1 MVAQL
6 KMKKVR
12 LPGFTLIEL
21 LIVIGILAILLS
33 IVLIAVNPFEQIN
46 KSVDV
51 TSSTVASDFVSAINY
66 YYTDQKTFPW
76 VNDPTCLTELATAQ
90 TLSDIPSCINDLT
103 GGGSLQSSYLSS
115 QSTSKVFVTECSNAV
130 ALCYNPQSQ
139 QFNENSDTKYT
150 KNGVL
155 EPGCPSS
162 NGISKNCYACTFS
175 TNDAQECF
183 QALNPNG
190 TLAIVPSPSPDQPLQ
205 ITSRQTKNTCDSP
218 NSGNVA
224 CMAKVVTDSSGNPLS
239 SIALTGG
246 YGPTQIHI
254 AYNLPCTPG
263 GSVQSVCPQPTT
275 FGPQTIA
282 IVDAYNDPTVA
293 NDLTTY
299 SQTYNLPSCTTTN
312 GCFTVVNQNGQTSP
326 LPVTDADWALEES
339 LDVQMAHAVCQTC
352 KILLVE
358 ASSSDFSD
366 IATAENEAAQLGAT
380 AISNSYGAPDFSG
393 ETAYDSYYNHQGVYV
408 TASSG
413 DWGYGAYY
421 PAASKDVIAVG
432 GTTLSLYPNYS
443 YASESVWGLS
453 GSGCSLYEM
462 ANSFQ
467 TNLSDWNLTGC
478 GTERSIA
485 DVSADADPDTGVSV
499 YDSTPY
505 GNSSGWWILG
515 GTSVS
520 SPVVASALTLT
531 GNAPSNVPSA
541 YYIYLNPSKFRD
553 VTSGSDGSCGG
564 KTSCTAAV
572 GYDGPSG
579 MGSPNIAP
587 PAQSTSPN
595 PTQAPLNCS
604 QNQTVTLNQT
614 NPISALPGDT
624 VYNTLTVTSNDS
636 PGCSSLYTISQGVP
650 TGWTVSGIPPSFTLA
665 GGGTEII
672 PFSMQVPSTATAGNY
687 GYQFWVA
694 KQGQSSTNPV
704 DGSVQVQQ
712 VGPTNTPT
720 PTPIVCSNPWSQ
732 SLGNTTLS
740 GNAGDTLNQTLT
752 ITNNNSSACGSAVFT
767 ISYSEPAGFVTNS
780 LPPSVTLAG
789 GQSTTIPFTI
799 TISTGAQV
807 QSYET
812 QYWIDS
818 GSNPLNT
825 TINVT
830 GTTSPPAQQMFSNF
844 STRPYGTYALFM
856 FSYNMNGTSDFRLDV
871 ATNPSALNQ
880 TVGPNS
886 TAYYGWA
893 YTTGNAMDASNN
905 ATPASTR
912 GFIVS
917 SPQSWSGWKCGSTI
931 YYRMYNDGDLAIAS
945 PIESTTVDC
954 STVVNVLP
962 WAGWYTAIYQGIYNP
977 VYDANHDGVVNWVDY
992 WILVIATQLR

>member
-1 MVAQL
+1 
-6 KMKKVR
+6 MKKFHSS
-12 LPGFTLIEL
+12 GFTLIEL
-21 LIVIGILAILLS
+21 LIVIGILAVILS

-46 KSVDV
+46 KSGDV
-51 TSSTVASDFVSAINY
+51 SINSVATDFVSAVNY
-66 YYTDQKTFPW
+66 FYTDQKTYPW
-76 VNDPTCLTELATAQ
+76 LNDPTCLNELAKAQ
-90 TLSDIPSCINDLT
+90 TLTDIPTCIKDLT
-103 GGGSLQSSYLSS
+103 GGGQLQTSYLAANE
-115 QSTSKVFVTECSNAV
+115 TANIYVTECNNAV

-139 QFNENSDTKYT
+139 QFNENSNTKYT

-162 NGISKNCYACTFS
+162 NGISKNCYTCSFS
-175 TNDAQECF
+175 SNSAQECF

-190 TLAIVPSPSPDQPLQ
+190 TLAVIPSPPPDQPLQ
-205 ITSRQTKNTCDSP
+205 ITSRETKNTCDSP

-224 CMAKVVTDSSGNPLS
+224 CLAKVVTDSSGDPLS
-239 SIALTGG
+239 SLAVTGG
-246 YGPTQIHI
+246 YGPTQIHT
-254 AYNLPCTPG
+254 AYNLPCSPG
-263 GSVQSVCPQPTT
+263 GLVQSICSQPVS

-282 IVDAYNDPTVA
+282 IVDAYNDPTVE
-293 NDLTTY
+293 NDLQTY
-299 SQTYNLPSCTTTN
+299 SQTYGLPSCTIAN
-312 GCFTVVNQNGQTSP
+312 GCLNVVNQTGQSSQ
-326 LPVTDADWALEES
+326 LPATDSDWALEES

-358 ASSSDFSD
+358 ASSNDFSD

-393 ETAYDSYYNHQGVYV
+393 ESAYDSYYNHPGIYV

-432 GTTLSLYPNYS
+432 GTTLSLLPNYT

-453 GSGCSLYEM
+453 GSGCSLYET

-467 TNLSDWNLTGC
+467 TSVSNWNLTGC

-485 DVSADADPDTGVSV
+485 DVSADADPNTGVSV

-520 SPVVASALTLT
+520 SPLVASALTLT

-541 YYIYLNPSKFRD
+541 YYIYSNPSKFRD
-553 VTSGSDGSCGG
+553 VTTGSDGSCGG
-564 KTSCTAAV
+564 KTSCTAVV

-579 MGSPNIAP
+579 MGSPNIVSAS
-587 PAQSTSPN
+587 QSTTPT
-595 PTQAPLNCS
+595 PTQGPLNCS
-604 QNQTVTLNQT
+604 ENQIVALSQT
-614 NPISALPGDT
+614 NPVSVFPGDT
-624 VYNTLTVTSNDS
+624 VYNTLTVTSIDS
-636 PGCSSLYTISQGVP
+636 TGCLSLYTISQGVP
-650 TGWTVSGIPPSFTLA
+650 SGWTVSGVPPSFTLA
-665 GGGTEII
+665 GGGTQVI
-672 PFSMQVPSTATAGNY
+672 PFSIQVPSTTSAGNY

-704 DGSVQVQQ
+704 NGSVQVQQ
-712 VGPTNTPT
+712 LGPTNTPT
-720 PTPIVCSNPWSQ
+720 PTPIICSNPWSQ

-740 GNAGDTLNQTLT
+740 GNAGDTLNQTIT
-752 ITNNNSSACGSAVFT
+752 ITNNNSTACGSAIFT
-767 ISYSEPAGFVTNS
+767 ISYSEPGGFVTNN

-799 TISTGAQV
+799 TISTGAQI

-818 GSNPLNT
+818 GGAPLNA

-830 GTTSPPAQQMFSNF
+830 GTSSPPVQQLFSNF

-856 FSYNMNGTSDFRLDV
+856 FSYNMNGTGDFRMDV
-871 ATNPSALNQ
+871 ATDPTALNQ
-880 TVGPNS
+880 TIGPNS
-886 TAYYGWA
+886 AARYGWA
-893 YTTGNAMDASNN
+893 YTTGNAMDASNT

-912 GFIVS
+912 SFIVS
-917 SPQSWSGWKCGSTI
+917 SPQSWNGWQCGSTI
-931 YYRMYNDGDLAIAS
+931 YYRMYNDGDLRIAS

-954 STVVNVLP
+954 TTVVNVLP
-962 WAGWYTAIYQGIYNP
+962 WSGWYAAIYQGIYNSQ
-977 VYDANHDGVVNWVDY
+977 YDANHDGVVNWVDY
-992 WILVIATQLR
+992 WILVIATELR